1 MILQGYQKM
10 ISLYENDTQLGIELS
25 FKFSK
30 AIAEKEKAF
39 SDSKQIFKNA
49 LMSVS
54 LSVRNYVLTRN
65 SVHV

>member
-1 MILQGYQKM
+1 M

-25 FKFSK
+25 FKFRK

-39 SDSKQIFKNA
+39 SDSKQILKNA

-54 LSVRNYVLTRN
+54 LSV
-65 SVHV
+65 SK